1 MYEARNVQ
9 GNCIFM
15 GTFIRAAKSAFGAT
29 QEALMDAIM
38 KAKSLGYRRILVLS
52 DSSRLVR
59 VSNLVQTPNWQEQTM
74 VSDILSL

>member
-1 MYEARNVQ
+1 
-9 GNCIFM
+9 M